1 MHALYSRLI
10 AGDMLIKADEEDA
23 DTIRQKLLTD
33 YDPTL
38 SPVMF
43 AGGESHKTLT
53 SLTAL
58 RIRGFDEARG
68 EFTLEGVTH
77 FVWTDVRLSWEN
89 GQPTYFRVASNE
101 IWVPHVRI
109 LNGTSLKTSKA
120 LGLSPSLRRYIEWIP
135 HKIVLRQR
143 DFFPSHSI
151 PLAILHWALTPGNSC
166 SLSSSYF
173 SSFIKTFRRH
183 LTYVGHLGQSI
194 TNKVH

>member
-1 MHALYSRLI
+1 MFPGFYI
-10 AGDMLIKADEEDA
+10 ACLFYMQVLVKADEEDA

-43 AGGESHKTLT
+43 AGGEPHKTLT

-77 FVWTDVRLSWEN
+77 FVWTDVRLSWEDA
-89 GQPTYFRVASNE
+89 QPTYFRVASNK

-109 LNGTSLKTSKA
+109 LNGTSLKISKA
-120 LGLSPSLRRYIEWIP
+120 LGLSPSLRSHIEWIP
-135 HKIVLRQR
+135 LCYRMDDKIVLRQR
-143 DFFPSHSI
+143 HFSLSI
-151 PLAILHWALTPGNSC
+151 PFPCQFFTGTAS
-166 SLSSSYF
+166 
-173 SSFIKTFRRH
+173 
-183 LTYVGHLGQSI
+183 
-194 TNKVH
+194 